1 MDAQEAVRQTRTGEV
16 RESSAPPPP
25 AGGDGGSAGTRRA
38 FMNATARK
46 LAYAAPLVLLFHPQR
61 ACASGGSQITP

>member
-1 MDAQEAVRQTRTGEV
+1 MDAEDTVRQTRSDEA
-16 RESSAPPPP
+16 RESSASPP
-25 AGGDGGSAGTRRA
+25 AGCGGRSAGTRRA